1 MKAYVMTTGL
11 IFGLLTV
18 VHVWRVFEERFDLAT
33 DPAYVF
39 MTVVAAVLCLWAWRL
54 PRISARP

>member
-33 DPAYVF
+33 DPGYVF
-39 MTVVAAVLCLWAWRL
+39 MTVVAAVLCL
-54 PRISARP
+54 